1 MNIAYNKKK
10 KKTNVKAK
18 QFLANTISKFSL
30 CSFAQSMRLPMY
42 LIIITHSKQR
52 EKERERKKEKIR
64 IMHIQ

>member
-30 CSFAQSMRLPMY
+30 FSFAQSMRLPMY
-42 LIIITHSKQR
+42 LIIITHGKQR
-52 EKERERKKEKIR
+52 DREIEKKKKRSE
-64 IMHIQ
+64 